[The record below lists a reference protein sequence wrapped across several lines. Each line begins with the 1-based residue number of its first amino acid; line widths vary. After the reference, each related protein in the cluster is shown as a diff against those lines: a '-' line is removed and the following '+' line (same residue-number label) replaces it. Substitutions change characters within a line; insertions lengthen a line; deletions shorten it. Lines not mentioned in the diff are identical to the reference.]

1 MYFPGAGG
9 MIEMSPLKL
18 RHPTSMSTSNVVSL
32 DERRGHRETRLRLT
46 LALYGV
52 EERRGLLAS
61 RLGEVLELTGAD
73 RGALVWI
80 DEYGPGLVHPHC
92 VLDLI
97 SDAPR
102 RSFAMEPLRSA
113 WERGIPGLLDEPDIA
128 SSGHRILT
136 ESPRSLAAVALG
148 SDGLRAWFLVVDSKT
163 PRTRF
168 DAGTADSLMFLAGEC
183 ASIVIHE
190 DLRVVSGDGGRGTDT
205 DEMPSPVER
214 ERRSRFPGWP
224 VLQDVPDST
233 GAQERDRL
241 VTLRFL
247 AARLLRE
254 LSDDDFAVPR
264 EDFGRRVEVVRR
276 EAMDAAEGARVDHWN
291 ELFDSLEGRDYHRLA
306 GAVLDLALRAE
317 DDGHLHGA
325 REFHRIAYDVSV
337 VGAHADRAVDA
348 ARFLGR
354 VNRRLGSW
362 QESQRWYEAAGVVAR
377 AAELARRQALALD
390 GLGNTYRVKGSLP
403 KAREAYGSVLEMGD
417 ELGDPD
423 LLGRA
428 HQNLALVEKHAG
440 STDAALKH
448 AWAAVR
454 CFTEASSPLN
464 FFRALGDL
472 GDIFMRCGELENARH
487 AFELVAGGVDNLD
500 VRAGALNMLVHIA
513 ALRGD
518 RAAFGDWTR
527 RLNEEPLE
535 RVSIEISAEIL
546 LHRGRAHLTLGEE
559 ERAETWLR
567 RALEFAEEHRLT
579 RTLFEAEDL
588 LAGLDDGRASLENE
602 LPCPAPETLSEL
614 EAPLRALR
622 TPPVA
627 TTT

>member
-1 MYFPGAGG
+1 

-18 RHPTSMSTSNVVSL
+18 RHTTSMSMSNVVSL
-32 DERRGHRETRLRLT
+32 DDRRGHRETRLRLT

-61 RLGEVLELTGAD
+61 RLGQVLELTGAD

-97 SDAPR
+97 SDRPR
-102 RSFAMEPLRSA
+102 RSFAMEPLRRA
-113 WERGIPGLLDEPDIA
+113 WERGIPGFLDEPDLA
-128 SSGHRILT
+128 SSSHRILT

-148 SDGLRAWFLVVDSKT
+148 SDGLRAWFLVLDSKT

-168 DAGTADSLMFLAGEC
+168 EGGTADSLMFLAGEC
-183 ASIVIHE
+183 ASIVIHD
-190 DLRVVSGDGGRGTDT
+190 DLGVLPGDGATGKDA
-205 DEMPSPVER
+205 DAMPSVVEV

-224 VLQDVPDST
+224 VLQDVSDST
-233 GAQERDRL
+233 GDRDRDRL

-254 LSDDDFAVPR
+254 LSDDDFAVSR
-264 EDFGRRVEVVRR
+264 EDFESRVEAVRR
-276 EAMDAAEGARVDHWN
+276 EAMDAVAGARADHWG
-291 ELFDSLEGRDYHRLA
+291 ELFDSLLGARDHHRLA
-306 GAVLDLALRAE
+306 GAILDLGLRAE

-325 REFHRIAYDVSV
+325 RELHRLAYDVSI

-362 QESQRWYEAAGVVAR
+362 QESQRWYETAGRVAR
-377 AAELARRQALALD
+377 AGGLARRRALALD

-403 KAREAYGSVLEMGD
+403 KAREAYGSVLEMGE
-417 ELGDPD
+417 ELGDSD
-423 LLGRA
+423 LLGRS

-454 CFTEASSPLN
+454 CFTEESSSSLN

-472 GDIFMRCGELENARH
+472 GDIFMRCGELDNARH
-487 AFELVAGGVDNLD
+487 AFELVAAGVDNLD

-518 RAAFGDWTR
+518 HVAFEDWTG

-546 LHRGRAHLTLGEE
+546 VHRGRAHRALGEKD
-559 ERAETWLR
+559 RAETWFR

-579 RTLFEAEDL
+579 RTLFEVEDL
-588 LAGLDDGRASLENE
+588 LAGLSDDGGGSLGNE
-602 LPCPAPETLSEL
+602 LPCPAPETISEL

-627 TTT
+627 PTP